1 MFGLISA
8 GVSLAGLGMNAL
20 QAIKANKDM
29 KKYAAEADKNI
40 NQYAQGRMTNYMAGL
55 QTPDVS
61 SLAYQQNQRAM
72 SQGADVI
79 SQGGAESAIGG
90 AANLVQSAQEANL
103 QAAQQQAVM
112 NQATQQKILG
122 TEQDIEEEAFG
133 RGKEAQA
140 WKAGNAMAQQNQAAE
155 TKASA
160 ISGIASGLSAGLGSL
175 STMFDPATG
184 KYLGGRN
191 SVSAGN
197 VNSTLD
203 AQNAGMTQQQIGIVS
218 NPYLLKAL
226 GR

>member
-29 KKYAAEADKNI
+29 KKYAAEADRNI
-40 NQYAQGRMTNYMAGL
+40 NQYAQDRMTNKMAGL
-55 QTPDVS
+55 QALDVS
-61 SLAYQQNQRAM
+61 SEAYKRNQLGL

-103 QAAQQQAVM
+103 KAAVEQGKTNYQRDLAVLNQEQA
-112 NQATQQKILG
+112 
-122 TEQDIEEEAFG
+122 IEAEAFG

-140 WKAGNAMAQQNQAAE
+140 WKAGNAMAQQNQAADAR
-155 TKASA
+155 TNA

-175 STMFDPATG
+175 STMFDPDSG
-184 KYLGGRN
+184 MYLGGRN
-191 SVSAGN
+191 N
-197 VNSTLD
+197 
-203 AQNAGMTQQQIGIVS
+203 
-218 NPYLLKAL
+218 K
-226 GR
+226 